1 MILRT
6 DDHAVPRR
14 GMRAVVADRRGAI
27 AVEYLMLIAFVGVTT
42 AATLAGLVPR
52 IIQHYAQQRATLMQ
66 PYP

>member
-6 DDHAVPRR
+6 HDHAARR
-14 GMRAVVADRRGAI
+14 PGVRALVTDRRGAI

-42 AATLAGLVPR
+42 AATLAGLLPR
-52 IIQHYAQQRATLMQ
+52 ILQHYAQQRATLMQ